1 MMYKEL
7 KRKVEQDKIEMKQFA
22 LKLNNGKPQKKELF
36 EIEPDQTNVLV
47 CAECGI
53 DTFYVWVEEKK
64 KRVAS
69 NTY

>member
-1 MMYKEL
+1 MYKEL
-7 KRKVEQDKIEMKQFA
+7 KRKVEQDKIEMNQFA